1 MRIHRHVGVV
11 EAADEETLKE
21 ALALAALQN
30 EVLHWLSP
38 TSIVL
43 ERDAARRLADALRTQ
58 DLHPRV
64 IEGSRDPA

>member
-11 EAADEETLKE
+11 EAADPETLKE

-30 EVLHWLSP
+30 EVLHWLGPS
-38 TSIVL
+38 TVVL
-43 ERDAARRLADALRTQ
+43 EREAARRLADALRDQ

-64 IEGSRDPA
+64 IEGSREPA